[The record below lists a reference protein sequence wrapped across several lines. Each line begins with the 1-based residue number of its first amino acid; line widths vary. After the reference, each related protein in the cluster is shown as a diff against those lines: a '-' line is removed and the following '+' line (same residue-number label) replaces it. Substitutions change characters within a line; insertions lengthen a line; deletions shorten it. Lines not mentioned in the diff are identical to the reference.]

1 MQIFIVLPLS
11 GKLSEEQFLL
21 KKFLFN
27 FRYLNSIFLLDSS
40 LILETYAIET
50 FSNFSNGCYFQE
62 KKKYFFSNN
71 GSKKGLQSFYSLKH
85 EFF

>member
-40 LILETYAIET
+40 LTLETYAIET

-62 KKKYFFSNN
+62 KKNVFFQTMVRKRACKVSTV
-71 GSKKGLQSFYSLKH
+71 
-85 EFF
+85 